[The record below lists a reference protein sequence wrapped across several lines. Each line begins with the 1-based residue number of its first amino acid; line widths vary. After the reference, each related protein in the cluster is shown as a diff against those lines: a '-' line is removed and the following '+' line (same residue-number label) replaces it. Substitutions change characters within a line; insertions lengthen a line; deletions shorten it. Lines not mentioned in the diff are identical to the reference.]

1 MSLLNARFQQN
12 RRKSKA
18 NAEYWADYEGHETG
32 GGSSGDGIINNGIN
46 SNNNGHDIN
55 SGVDALNIES
65 GDQQEDSVD
74 VEEARGVKK
83 EATQPQ
89 QSSGTSTRHGASPD
103 PLGQD
108 IANVL
113 DGVTVVKLASP
124 YSTSPDLV
132 QTWDSGFTANNSS
145 AMALHGHGNGPLK
158 SPMPPPPPLQESAT
172 TRTNKHSSQPS
183 GGTDVELV
191 ALSSGS
197 PAAPDSASSS
207 SSPSSSSS
215 AAVPANDNAS
225 VAMPHPHSDPNSN
238 SSNSAKPSK
247 LRGLLRQASSSTALR
262 GNRRSKDGLSRDS
275 GDLAD
280 LVEDQSPEGR
290 ARAALVGFLE
300 AANVPSERADSLAAA
315 GLSSVESLLE
325 LDALPA
331 SQVVIRRI
339 AQTPSFF

>member
-1 MSLLNARFQQN
+1 VSLLNARFQQN

-46 SNNNGHDIN
+46 SIIN

-225 VAMPHPHSDPNSN
+225 VAMPHPHS
-238 SSNSAKPSK
+238 AKPSK

>member
-1 MSLLNARFQQN
+1 
-12 RRKSKA
+12 
-18 NAEYWADYEGHETG
+18 
-32 GGSSGDGIINNGIN
+32 
-46 SNNNGHDIN
+46 
-55 SGVDALNIES
+55 
-65 GDQQEDSVD
+65 
-74 VEEARGVKK
+74 
-83 EATQPQ
+83 
-89 QSSGTSTRHGASPD
+89 
-103 PLGQD
+103 
-108 IANVL
+108 
-113 DGVTVVKLASP
+113 
-124 YSTSPDLV
+124 
-132 QTWDSGFTANNSS
+132 
-145 AMALHGHGNGPLK
+145 
-158 SPMPPPPPLQESAT
+158 
-172 TRTNKHSSQPS
+172 
-183 GGTDVELV
+183 
-191 ALSSGS
+191 
-197 PAAPDSASSS
+197 
-207 SSPSSSSS
+207 
-215 AAVPANDNAS
+215 
-225 VAMPHPHSDPNSN
+225 MPHPHSDPNNN